1 MSSGDKLEDDDMPD
15 ASDAARV
22 GAEPVGAQSRVG
34 LMCANPNCAKQIHPD
49 PKFGG
54 YCCKRCHWCFK
65 SNCQSKSRSKKHGRF
80 CNKDDVLP
88 PWAPHAY
95 DREPEDPISVVP
107 FVDGWDAKR
116 QRTSIM

>member
-1 MSSGDKLEDDDMPD
+1 MSSGDKPEDDDMPD

-22 GAEPVGAQSRVG
+22 EAAPVGAQSRVG

-65 SNCQSKSRSKKHGRF
+65 SNNKSKSRSRKHGRF
-80 CNKDDVLP
+80 CNKDDDLP
-88 PWAPHAY
+88 TGTPRA
-95 DREPEDPISVVP
+95 DDIEPEDPIPVVP
-107 FVDGWDAKR
+107 YDWNVQKWRRF
-116 QRTSIM
+116 